1 MAGSKKAEISIKVNA
16 KDLNRMF
23 GTFNKQLKAAEKN
36 TQRLNASTK
45 KASTSLN
52 NMGKKGADAGK
63 KIKKGADKGSKGLG
77 GMMVS
82 LLRTRAGFVV
92 LGLIAKQAFDIIIGK
107 ALRAHRESK
116 KLGGTVD
123 RLAAEIRTITGERGS
138 RLPLIGQLMEL
149 SNQFGQTF
157 ESMAKAKYDIVS
169 GGFLDAADSAHI
181 LEISAKAAVAGVSDV
196 GTTAKVLVQS
206 LRAYGKSAEEA
217 EEFADTLF
225 KTIKLGITTMPELAG
240 SIGRVTPIAKVA
252 GLSFD
257 ELGAAMSIL
266 TAKGLKTTEAAT
278 SLRALLKALIS
289 PSSDTGKALADL
301 GVTMDAGFTQ
311 AMIRLGEAGSE
322 GEAVLAKLFNN
333 IRAQMGVFTLASDGA
348 SLLVKTME
356 EFGNKKGSMQSAFD
370 EVASTIDQFNKKQ
383 EQTIKNFQI
392 MKGLGAGSGAEKS
405 FEIVEKGLGGLS
417 ARAFAAELVLANLN
431 STIEASATV
440 LAEKAKVAITTGAA
454 MALLEKKYAGAAAGF
469 VRGQDRIELGS
480 EAQSKALK
488 EYNRLMAEGVKLFN
502 QLKRL
507 SDRKTEPILDE
518 AVMKRMTDR
527 IADFNA
533 EWVGSEKPVKEYTA
547 AFNTLIA
554 DMKKSASIELDP
566 SFGFDLSDLAGQT
579 TLFDND
585 MDEFM
590 AIVASGATLPS
601 DELQKQLIQWFTD
614 ANNEKTITAAKAL
627 GIDMKRAVWK
637 DGVLDEGGIE
647 PSELSGQMVAMVNKS
662 VAEFEKNVKGVE
674 PGVTLTKI
682 VGLAKDGDW
691 DDVKAQLADMAQSV
705 ADAKQENKEAAN
717 LVRLGEQADA
727 VRDKFNLLAGS
738 DWFVKTPEVDIPKLR
753 AQMEQY
759 ALSVGAT
766 NMQLDDLY
774 TAMVQGSGEPAEA
787 LAYLAELQ
795 LRLQKETK
803 KTTNDMEK
811 LGKDAANSIG
821 NNMGNAMA
829 DIVTGAATM
838 QEAFS
843 QMGKAIVADLT
854 RVIVKMLVIR
864 AIMAIFTGGAGAGAG
879 AGAGGSGMSLVGGQS
894 VGLMA
899 KGGSLP
905 KAAAGMMIPSTGQAG
920 LDSVP
925 ILGMPGEG
933 VIRRN
938 TMQRL
943 ERFLSSSES
952 SSAMGIQPIGGG
964 SPMMVNFNIARPQS
978 ATDSVQMAQTVS
990 RMAREYNRRV
1000 M

>member
-1 MAGSKKAEISIKVNA
+1 MANIKDIGVKVRVDA
-16 KDLNRMF
+16 KDVDRLMKRLEASMKK
-23 GTFNKQLKAAEKN
+23 TEKAALK
-36 TQRLNASTK
+36 
-45 KASTSLN
+45 TSAAMDK
-52 NMGKKGADAGK
+52 MGKKGKVAGDKVADGA
-63 KIKKGADKGSKGLG
+63 KKGKNSLG
-77 GMMVS
+77 KMAVQ

-92 LGLIAKQAFDIIIGK
+92 LGLIAKQAFDIIIGN

-240 SIGRVTPIAKVA
+240 SIGRVTPIAKIA

-322 GEAVLAKLFNN
+322 GEAVLAELFNN
-333 IRAQMGVFTLASDGA
+333 IRAQMGVFTLASDNA
-348 SLLVKTME
+348 SLFVKTME
-356 EFGNKKGSMQSAFD
+356 EFGDKKGSMVSAFD
-370 EVASTIDQFNKKQ
+370 EVASTIDQLNKKQ
-383 EQTIKNFQI
+383 EQYIANYKK
-392 MKGLGAGSGAEKS
+392 MKGLGAGEGAERS
-405 FEIVEKGLGGLS
+405 LEIIKEGLGSLG
-417 ARAFAAELVLANLN
+417 REAFIYETVLANLK
-431 STIEASATV
+431 SGAEAYATV
-440 LAEKAKVAITTGAA
+440 LKEQALVKVSEGMSLQILKSQETSKWYEILGPQASDVTVETLALADAQRELAERLAEANKEWVKLNRRESKPRLDKAV
-454 MALLEKKYAGAAAGF
+454 MA
-469 VRGQDRIELGS
+469 RMSDRI
-480 EAQSKALK
+480 
-488 EYNRLMAEGVKLFN
+488 
-502 QLKRL
+502 
-507 SDRKTEPILDE
+507 
-518 AVMKRMTDR
+518 
-527 IADFNA
+527 
-533 EWVGSEKPVKEYTA
+533 A
-547 AFNTLIA
+547 AFNTKWASSGKSVKEYNVAFKALMA
-554 DMKKSASIELDP
+554 DMKKGALVSTEIAPPVDGLGDFKAILI
-566 SFGFDLSDLAGQT
+566 
-579 TLFDND
+579 ND
-585 MDEFM
+585 IDEFN
-590 AIVASGATLPS
+590 AILASGITLPS
-601 DELQKQLIQWFTD
+601 PEVESILLQAFVL
-614 ANNEKTITAAKAL
+614 ANNSKTIAAAKAL
-627 GIDMKRAVWK
+627 GVDMEEAIWK
-637 DGVLDEGGIE
+637 DGMLAEGATG
-647 PSELSGQMVAMVNKS
+647 PSELSSQMVAMVNKS
-662 VAEFEKNVKGVE
+662 VAEFEENVKGVE
-674 PGVTLTKI
+674 RGVTLTKI

-691 DDVKAQLADMAQSV
+691 DAVKAQLADMAQSV
-705 ADAKQENKEAAN
+705 IDAKAAIKQENKEAAN

-738 DWFVKTPEVDIPKLR
+738 KWFVVEPDVDIEKLR
-753 AQMEQY
+753 IKMEKF
-759 ALSVGAT
+759 ALSAGMASSDI
-766 NMQLDDLY
+766 NDLY
-774 TAMVQGSGEPAEA
+774 NAMVQGGGLPAEI
-787 LAYLAELQ
+787 LEYLKQLMDELGD
-795 LRLQKETK
+795 KTKDTK
-803 KTTNDMEK
+803 KEMAGWEK
-811 LGKDAANSIG
+811 ATEKIG
-821 NNMGNAMA
+821 NAIGDNIGRGMA
-829 DIVTGAATM
+829 DIAAGTQSM
-838 QEAFS
+838 REAFS
-843 QMGKAIVADLT
+843 RMKEAIIADIT
-854 RVIVKMLVIR
+854 RIIVKMMVLEALTHITG
-864 AIMAIFTGGAGAGAG
+864 FTFAQGGE
-879 AGAGGSGMSLVGGQS
+879 LP
-894 VGLMA
+894 MA

-925 ILGMPGEG
+925 FIGMPGEG
-933 VIRRN
+933 VIKRN

-978 ATDSVQMAQTVS
+978 ASDSVGMARTVS
-990 RMAREYNRRV
+990 RMTREYNRRV